1 MTLSAKDLR
10 LSAISVAI
18 VSGDWERLGQ
28 LRREAPTGEPDREW
42 REAVLQTHLFAGF
55 PRLVEAYEVLAR
67 SGGLGPLDAD
77 EVRTETDRPTEGRA
91 LFERIYADKA
101 QATLSRI
108 RSHHP
113 DFGDWIEGH
122 AYGRVLAR
130 PGLSPDRREL
140 YAVACLAA
148 LGQER
153 QLASHARGAL
163 RCGATRGQVFD
174 LLRAQEVGVPA
185 DRRTAGIAVLERF
198 LGPE

>member
-1 MTLSAKDLR
+1 MTLSAKDRR
-10 LSAISVAI
+10 LAAVSVAI
-18 VSGDWERLGQ
+18 VQGHWERLAR
-28 LRREAPTGEPDREW
+28 LRREAPSGEPDREW

-55 PRLVEAYEVLAR
+55 PRLVEAYEVLGR
-67 SGGLGPLDAD
+67 WGGLGPLEAD
-77 EVRTETDRPTEGRA
+77 EARAESDRPGEGRQ

-101 QATLSRI
+101 ASVLARI
-108 RSHHP
+108 RTHHP

-140 YAVACLAA
+140 CAVACLAA

-163 RCGATRGQVFD
+163 RCGATREQVLD
-174 LLRAQEVGVPA
+174 VLSAEEVGLSIE
-185 DRRTAGIAVLERF
+185 RRDAGVAVLQRF
-198 LGPE
+198 LD